1 MDAVLETTALSCFG
15 QLSYPPIAIPAGKL
29 SFLLGESGSG
39 KTTFLKLLNGT
50 ISADEG
56 SIFFQGVD
64 IEEMDS
70 LTLRKEVLL
79 AAQAAYLFDGSI
91 SENFSYYYEAREALG
106 PTEEEMQRYLSVCC
120 ADFPLDRLCQTLSGG
135 ERQRVFGA
143 ICLSFQP
150 KVLMLDEPTSALDEK
165 TADRFF
171 SQLKEF
177 CAQQGITLLV
187 ICHNS
192 ALARKHGDHFI
203 TLERQVAP

>member
-1 MDAVLETTALSCFG
+1 LDAVLETTALSCFG

-91 SENFSYYYEAREALG
+91 SENFSHYYEARESIC
-106 PTEEEMQRYLSVCC
+106 PTAEDMQRYLSVCC